1 MVSDILNKHLPP
13 DTRVWVFGSRAKWE
27 TTDASDLDLA
37 VEGPRPVDHGT
48 MTELDVA
55 FDDSDLPYTVDVVD
69 LKTVSDSFKKIINT
83 QKVPL
88 LFVNQ
93 NDNLRTQS
101 SETTLIPKG
110 WINAIFS
117 DVVDI
122 NPKRNLRKGA
132 TVKFVSMEN
141 LKPFVRTASNYTIK
155 NYSGGSKFQNGDTL
169 FARITPSLENGKTAY
184 VDFLDEDE
192 VGAGSTEFIILT
204 PKDKRLDPLFVYYL
218 SRTAMVR
225 DIAIKSMTGTS
236 GRQRVEENIF
246 KKINVTIPSI
256 LEQKAITKILSDLD
270 SKIELNY
277 QMNKILEEMVRA
289 LFRSWFVD
297 FDPVRAKISGRWKR
311 GKSLLGL
318 PLHLYD
324 LFPDALVDSEL
335 GKIPKGWKVT
345 DLNNYSTLNPESWSR
360 TNAPTKI
367 EYVDLSNTK
376 SGTIQ
381 STHRYAWSNAPSRAK
396 RILRSGDTIIGIV
409 RPGNKLYALVRRDGL
424 TGSTGFA
431 VLRPHHMKYREFVYL
446 ASTDLQNI
454 KRLAHNAD
462 GAAYPAIK
470 PEIIMN
476 TPTITPNSCIDLLD
490 QFHYIVSPIIN
501 MISQINLQTHVLFN
515 LRNKL
520 LPKLMSGKIRIQT
533 GARR

>member
-1 MVSDILNKHLPP
+1 MTRPIDISPDHLKMVSDILNKHLPP

-218 SRTAMVR
+218 SRTTWVR

-236 GRQRVEENIF
+236 GRQLVEDDIF
-246 KKINVTIPSI
+246 KKINVAMPSV
-256 LEQKAITKILSDLD
+256 LEQKTIVKILSDLD

-289 LFRSWFVD
+289 LFKSWFVD
-297 FDPVRAKISGRWKR
+297 FDPVRAKTDGRWR
-311 GKSLLGL
+311 SGESLLGL
-318 PLHLYD
+318 PAHIYN
-324 LFPDALVDSEL
+324 LFPDRLVNSEL
-335 GKIPKGWKVT
+335 GEMPRGWATGTYSDLVCVETGKKLERSKYVINGKFPVMGANGELGKTNKFLFDDDLIITGRVGTLGVVKMVHGKLWLSDNVLISKPKSRNYFYYAYYVLKSFDLSSLNRGSSQPLLTQT
-345 DLNNYSTLNPESWSR
+345 DLKNCNCFIPSIKLLIEFENIVSSLFAKVH
-360 TNAPTKI
+360 TN
-367 EYVDLSNTK
+367 
-376 SGTIQ
+376 TIQ
-381 STHRYAWSNAPSRAK
+381 NN
-396 RILRSGDTIIGIV
+396 ILEYTRDT
-409 RPGNKLYALVRRDGL
+409 
-424 TGSTGFA
+424 
-431 VLRPHHMKYREFVYL
+431 
-446 ASTDLQNI
+446 
-454 KRLAHNAD
+454 
-462 GAAYPAIK
+462 
-470 PEIIMN
+470 
-476 TPTITPNSCIDLLD
+476 
-490 QFHYIVSPIIN
+490 
-501 MISQINLQTHVLFN
+501 
-515 LRNKL
+515 L